1 MPTDDGKLDRT
12 LTLQDLTLFGIS
24 SALGSG
30 GFNLIGKA
38 VRAGGSLWPALLG
51 GTAALFMGAAWVYSR
66 ALHIEG
72 TNTSETDVIER
83 MFGLPVAGVAGG
95 GLLLFHIFAIA
106 VSLVFV
112 AQLVMPAAG
121 WFGQVGLATVFLGI
135 MTWFSL
141 ASIEVNKEIINWTT
155 WALLVVLFAAA
166 GLGGLGGATRGLPD
180 VAAPSASQAAQS
192 LLYFVFIF
200 AGAEALVKFT
210 QESVDPQRDLPRA
223 FFTANGMSAL
233 LALGVA
239 AAIAIWVP
247 GLTADQEC
255 NALGHLFARFAG
267 ANLIGSMKVAMSIFV
282 LVTTFIMFLATSRY
296 LYGIGEKSEILR
308 WLTATN
314 EAKAPWK
321 AVAAMAVICF
331 LGLLIN
337 NTDTLVKISDIGL
350 IIILGLVAA
359 AVTTYDWSQGHTLW
373 AAIAGFTTAGL
384 GGVLRTVF
392 L

>member
-1 MPTDDGKLDRT
+1 MPKDGKLDRT

-38 VRAGGSLWPALLG
+38 VRTGGSHWPALLG
-51 GTAALFMGAAWVYSR
+51 SVTALFMGASWVYSR
-66 ALHIEG
+66 ALRIEG

-83 MFGLPVAGVAGG
+83 MFGLPVAGFAGG
-95 GLLLFHIFAIA
+95 GLLLFHVFAIA

-112 AQLVMPAAG
+112 SQLIIPAAG
-121 WFGQVGLATVFLGI
+121 WFAQVGLGVIFLGI
-135 MTWFSL
+135 MTGFSL
-141 ASIEVNKEIINWTT
+141 ASIEMNKEIINWTT

-166 GLGGLGGATRGLPD
+166 GLGGVGGITRGLPD
-180 VAAPSASQAAQS
+180 VATPTVPRAAQS
-192 LLYFVFIF
+192 LLYFFFIF
-200 AGAEALVKFT
+200 AGAEALMKFT
-210 QESVDPQRDLPRA
+210 EEAVDPQKDLPVA
-223 FFTANGMSAL
+223 FFASNGISAL

-247 GLTADQEC
+247 GLTADQDC

-267 ANLIGSMKVAMSIFV
+267 SNLVGSMKVAMSLFV
-282 LVTTFIMFLATSRY
+282 LVTTFIMFLATARY
-296 LYGIGEKSEILR
+296 LYGIGEKSEMLR
-308 WLTATN
+308 WLTETN

-321 AVAAMAVICF
+321 AVAVMSVICF

-337 NTDTLVKISDIGL
+337 NTDMLVKISDIGL
-350 IIILGLVAA
+350 LVILGLVAS
-359 AVTTYDWSQGHTLW
+359 AVTTYDWQQGNMIW
-373 AAIAGFTTAGL
+373 ASVSGLTTVGL
-384 GGVLRTVF
+384 SGILHAVF